1 VKQLWII
8 YGSVWER
15 SACRSNLQGTGSELH
30 HKRLSGADGWCWFVL
45 REKYCWLFVSGWFVL
60 RQKYCWLVADKP
72 SEQDAFPSDWIPT
85 EIDKY
90 NKKIMIVTTRDMDL
104 LRVEN

>member
-1 VKQLWII
+1 M
-8 YGSVWER
+8 
-15 SACRSNLQGTGSELH
+15 A
-30 HKRLSGADGWCWFVL
+30 
-45 REKYCWLFVSGWFVL
+45 
-60 RQKYCWLVADKP
+60 ADKP